1 MSVFEKQNRDKEA
14 NPDNKVRVTLIIE
27 EDILDKL
34 RKLSFKNNIKY
45 SLSNVLRNIIAKF
58 VEDEIKKED

>member
-1 MSVFEKQNRDKEA
+1 MSVFEKQNRDKET

>member
-1 MSVFEKQNRDKEA
+1 MSVFEKKNRDREA

>member
-1 MSVFEKQNRDKEA
+1 MSVFEKQNRDREA